1 MRDFYKEIKDEDF
14 KSLTFGIFNRIDDDS
29 FPLYLRNQYKEVYSI
44 DDFEYLKFELDDKE
58 KKSLKKN
65 DSIQD
70 QIDDI
75 ILELIKERKKQNL
88 SQTKLSQM
96 TGIPQATIS
105 RLESFATVP
114 TLYIVIKLSNA
125 LNLTLSLG

>member
-1 MRDFYKEIKDEDF
+1 MKNETVSVE
-14 KSLTFGIFNRIDDDS
+14 SN
-29 FPLYLRNQYKEVYSI
+29 
-44 DDFEYLKFELDDKE
+44 
-58 KKSLKKN
+58 LKKN

>member
-1 MRDFYKEIKDEDF
+1 MKNETVSVE
-14 KSLTFGIFNRIDDDS
+14 SN
-29 FPLYLRNQYKEVYSI
+29 
-44 DDFEYLKFELDDKE
+44 
-58 KKSLKKN
+58 LKKN

-125 LNLTLSLG
+125 LNLTSLPW